1 MRCKNTYCQFQIK
14 VQQLVGNENEIT
26 KNLELNLNPSGTG
39 GVGLDKT
46 VSPSYILFYNFLV
59 THPNF
64 MKF

>member
-1 MRCKNTYCQFQIK
+1 M
-14 VQQLVGNENEIT
+14 QQLVGNENEIT
-26 KNLELNLNPSGTG
+26 KNLELNLNPPGTG
-39 GVGLDKT
+39 GVGLDKA